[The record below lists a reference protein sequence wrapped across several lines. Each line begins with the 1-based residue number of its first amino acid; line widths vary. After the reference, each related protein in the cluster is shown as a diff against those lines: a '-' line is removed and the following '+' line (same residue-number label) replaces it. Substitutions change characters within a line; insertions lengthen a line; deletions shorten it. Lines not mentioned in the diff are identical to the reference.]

1 MHLTSITLAVGYS
14 THMIII
20 QRYMAVLDNLLLW
33 SFSIQTLVFET
44 STLVTAHINPSPATL
59 S

>member
-44 STLVTAHINPSPATL
+44 STLVTALINPSPAAL